1 MWSLLTCGVGRDRCL
16 QAQDCERCCSKFGDN
31 KDIVP
36 QKKATD
42 AMPGL
47 TELPSLIKPEP
58 KPSGPRT
65 EHVPWWQ
72 CPSANDSYKWCHDSC
87 AGQGEINGIPMQP
100 HPVLSTGAPGAVH
113 DAHAEVNVLDAKMQA
128 MDRLHSQDHGG
139 YMTLAPQS
147 QQYKT
152 DAQLV
157 LLPSTVEH
165 SIEESEAQKAEQR
178 RQMHE
183 VEQKQRELQEAREM
197 EDEEV
202 HRKFLDQQRFEQ
214 ETWEQEC
221 REAEEREQQRMEQIR
236 LETERREQEL
246 RSQQAQRRQQE
257 RLEAERKAEEEARR
271 ETKRSN
277 EASQQL
283 KAKKPEEEKRIP
295 SPKSKGSGKAA
306 SKQAAGPKAAARAN
320 AKPQETFNIVL
331 DKKEGQGLGINVA
344 TLEDGSLK
352 IEGISDDPST
362 LLGAWNK
369 RNPAQLVKPGD
380 LIFEANGHSGDCN
393 AIIRQLKAT
402 QTLAVCI
409 HRP

>member
-1 MWSLLTCGVGRDRCL
+1 MWQLLTCGVGRDRCL
-16 QAQDCERCCSKFGDN
+16 QAQECERCCSKFGDN

-47 TELPSLIKPEP
+47 TELPSLLKPEP

-72 CPSANDSYKWCHDSC
+72 CPCANDSYKWCHDSF
-87 AGQGEINGIPMQP
+87 AGQGEINGIPMQA

-128 MDRLHSQDHGG
+128 MDRLHSQDHGV

-157 LLPSTVEH
+157 LLPATVEH

-183 VEQKQRELQEAREM
+183 VEQKQRELQEAREI
-197 EDEEV
+197 EEEEV

-221 REAEEREQQRMEQIR
+221 REAEEREQQRMEQVR

-271 ETKRSN
+271 ENKRSN

-352 IEGISDDPST
+352 IESISDDPST

-380 LIFEANGHSGDCN
+380 QIFEANGHSGDCN